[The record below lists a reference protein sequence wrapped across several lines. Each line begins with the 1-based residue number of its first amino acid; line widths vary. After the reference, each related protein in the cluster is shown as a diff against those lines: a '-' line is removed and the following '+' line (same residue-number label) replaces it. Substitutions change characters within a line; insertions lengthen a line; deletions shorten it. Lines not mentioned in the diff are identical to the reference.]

1 MPQPDSSR
9 NWAHDVRYSEVRY
22 NDAERPW
29 PVDPAAPSRFG
40 SRRASQTVPHPK
52 DPKKD
57 GRTPDDKD
65 GNEELEREIEED
77 PPSHHTSSD
86 RASSERTTADRQA
99 AFNAARREFEHE
111 DTGEWVATERF
122 TLEDE
127 LEDTW
132 PTVPARYLE

>member
-9 NWAHDVRYSEVRY
+9 SRAQDIRYS
-22 NDAERPW
+22 NPGRPW
-29 PVDPAAPSRFG
+29 PVDPAAPQRHG
-40 SRRASQTVPHPK
+40 AGRGPGPQRPQ
-52 DPKKD
+52 DPEKD

-65 GNEELEREIEED
+65 GNEELARELDED
-77 PPSHHTSSD
+77 EDAPPSGRT
-86 RASSERTTADRQA
+86 ASDRQA
-99 AFNAARREFEHE
+99 AMNLARREFEHE

-132 PTVPARYLE
+132 PNVPSRYLDD

>member
-9 NWAHDVRYSEVRY
+9 NWAQDTRY
-22 NDAERPW
+22 NDSERTW
-29 PVDPAAPSRFG
+29 PVDPAAPRRFG
-40 SRRASQTVPHPK
+40 VRRSAPAPRPK
-52 DPKKD
+52 EPEKD

-65 GNEELEREIEED
+65 GNEELEREIEEK
-77 PPSHHTSSD
+77 PSSRRSAT
-86 RASSERTTADRQA
+86 DRQSGL
-99 AFNAARREFEHE
+99 NVARREFEHE

-132 PTVPARYLE
+132 PNVPARYLDD